1 MNHLENICV
10 FCGSSDRI
18 SNSYHQSAVDM
29 GHSIAAK
36 GYSLVYGGG
45 STGLMGTL
53 ANAVLETGGR
63 VIGVI
68 PKAFDNSTLAHHGLS
83 ESHVVDT
90 MHERK
95 AKMVE
100 LADGFIALPGG
111 FGTFDELFEVITY
124 AQVGIHHCPIGL
136 LNTDGYFEP
145 CLRLIEHAENEGFI
159 YVEHQELIV
168 HSSDPMDLLQRLV
181 EYRSPEGLERWVERE
196 EEEE

>member
-1 MNHLENICV
+1 
-10 FCGSSDRI
+10 
-18 SNSYHQSAVDM
+18 
-29 GHSIAAK
+29 
-36 GYSLVYGGG
+36 
-45 STGLMGTL
+45 
-53 ANAVLETGGR
+53 
-63 VIGVI
+63 
-68 PKAFDNSTLAHHGLS
+68 
-83 ESHVVDT
+83 

-111 FGTFDELFEVITY
+111 FGTFDELFEVITW
-124 AQVGIHHCPIGL
+124 AQIGLHHCPIGL

-181 EYRSPEGLERWVERE
+181 EYRSPEGLERWVQRE
-196 EEEE
+196 EGEE